1 MDFNE
6 IIPERYR
13 TSYDNETGAFR
24 ILDTWHDSIKNIPD
38 ITTAIIDDASP
49 ALKTLSTEQVNS
61 LIGILIKLGWL
72 DKIKTQT
79 TATTQKITP
88 PPVKDFVPVE
98 KVKSIEEIAITKIA
112 EIAQK
117 DSINNDLA
125 REAITAIRNLG
136 GTR

>member
-38 ITTAIIDDASP
+38 ITTAVIDDASP

-72 DKIKTQT
+72 DKIK
-79 TATTQKITP
+79 TQKITP